1 MFPATM
7 VHRSGAA
14 QVRVHSQEQ
23 AATLGPDWRLL
34 VTPAASVAQAQEA
47 APAVKRRDRPPLSK
61 G

>member
-14 QVRVHSQEQ
+14 HCRVNSQEQ
-23 AATLGPDWRLL
+23 AATLGPDWRPL
-34 VTPAASVAQAQEA
+34 VTPAAPLAQAQEA
-47 APAVKRRDRPPLSK
+47 APAVKRRGRPPLSK

>member
-23 AATLGPDWRLL
+23 AATLGPDWRHL
-34 VTPAASVAQAQEA
+34 VTPAAPLAQAQEA
-47 APAVKRRDRPPLSK
+47 APAVKRRGRPPLSK

>member
-1 MFPATM
+1 M

-34 VTPAASVAQAQEA
+34 VTPAASLAQAQEA
-47 APAVKRRDRPPLSK
+47 APAVKRRGRPPLPK